1 MNQVEKTPPAL
12 NEKSDSRAWP
22 VATVMAMGIFATT
35 FVQLQSLGY
44 PVFNHLL
51 MKTMGLDSSK
61 AATFISLSMLPWTFK
76 AFAGLLIDGVPV
88 FGSRRRNYLLL
99 SAFMAAA
106 IWVIIGLAPSNYG
119 LLLKLV
125 ICMNV
130 AIVFGSA
137 TCGALLVEAGQ
148 KFGASGRLSSLR
160 IFAQT
165 FGNGIG
171 LSLGGLLA
179 GYALGWTSVVAIFP
193 LICMFFVTWFLRR
206 EPKISVPVVPANVP
220 DGPTPNVVVSI
231 WLQIKNVLRREML
244 LPALLLFFI
253 QAVPTF
259 RSTSF
264 YEYQTTTLNYSDAAY
279 GFLQSIGCYVSLLS
293 TAIYA
298 WWCRKVSLRSSL
310 YVAIFVTALSA
321 LPYLFYAPYQPYMLR
336 AATIESVGTFLVYA
350 AYLPLMDLAVRSTP
364 KGSEALG
371 YSLLISVWNI
381 GLMIGTKTGPWLY
394 ENVFSRQMNSLIW
407 LNAGVTLAG
416 VIIVFLLP
424 RKLVERREGS

>member
-12 NEKSDSRAWP
+12 NEKSDPRAWP

-51 MKTMGLDSSK
+51 MKNMGLDSSR
-61 AATFISLSMLPWTFK
+61 AATFMSLSILPWTFK
-76 AFAGLLIDGVPV
+76 VFAGLLVDGVPV
-88 FGSRRRNYLLL
+88 LGSRRRNYLLL
-99 SAFMAAA
+99 SAFTAAA
-106 IWVIIGLAPSNYG
+106 LWVAIGLAPTSYN
-119 LLLKLV
+119 LLLALV
-125 ICMNV
+125 LAMNV
-130 AIVFGSA
+130 AVVFGSA
-137 TCGALLVEAGQ
+137 TSGALLVEAGQ

-160 IFAQT
+160 VFAQT
-165 FGNGIG
+165 FGNGVG
-171 LSLGGLLA
+171 LWIGGLLA
-179 GYALGWTSVVAIFP
+179 GYALGWTSAVAILP
-193 LICMFFVTWFLRR
+193 LVCMFFVTWFLQR
-206 EPKISVPVVPANVP
+206 ESATPAQVMQATVPVARRSNIF
-220 DGPTPNVVVSI
+220 VSI
-231 WLQIKNVLRREML
+231 WLQIRNVLRREML
-244 LPALLLFFI
+244 LPALLMFFI

-264 YEYQTTTLNYSDAAY
+264 YEYQTTTLKYSDANY
-279 GFLQSIGCYVSLLS
+279 GALQSIGCYVSLLS
-293 TAIYA
+293 TGIYA
-298 WWCRKVSLRSSL
+298 LWCRKVSLRTSL
-310 YVAIFVTALSA
+310 YVAIFVTSLSA

-336 AATIESVGTFLVYA
+336 AAAIESVGTFLVYG

-394 ENVFSRQMNSLIW
+394 ENVFNRQMNSLIW

-424 RKLVERREGS
+424 KKLVERREGS